1 MKKARLKEKPEPLK
15 RRIRRWLLG
24 ALGVIVALP
33 VVLTLLYSVVPPYSS
48 LMLYRSVTGQPVWRE
63 WVPLEQITVN
73 LQRSVVV
80 SEDAKFCQNFGVD
93 WSAVQGQVEKLMA
106 GKRPRGAS
114 TITMQLAKNLFL
126 WNGRDYVRKAL
137 EVPLAFMLDAILS
150 KRRILEIYLNVAE
163 WGPGI
168 FGVEAASQ
176 TFFGK
181 SAAKLSLSQAALLA
195 TALPNPVARNPA
207 KPSSGHRRLASI
219 NRSRAQVAGD
229 VLSCISATER

>member
-1 MKKARLKEKPEPLK
+1 MKKARSKEKPEPLK
-15 RRIRRWLLG
+15 RRIMRWVLRT
-24 ALGVIVALP
+24 LGVLVALP

-48 LMLYRSVTGQPVWRE
+48 LMLFRVVTGQPVWRE
-63 WVPLEQITVN
+63 WVPLEEISVN

-80 SEDAKFCQNFGVD
+80 SEDATFCTHGGVD
-93 WSAVQGQVEKLMA
+93 WPAVRGQAWKLFE

-126 WNGRDYVRKAL
+126 WNDRDYLRKVL
-137 EVPLAFMLDAILS
+137 EVPLAMLIDTVLS
-150 KRRILEIYLNVAE
+150 KRRVLEIYLNVAE

-181 SAAKLSLSQAALLA
+181 SAAKLSATQASLLA
-195 TALPNPVARNPA
+195 TALPNPIARNPA
-207 KPSSGHRRLASI
+207 KPSSGHRRLAGI
-219 NRSRAQVAGD
+219 NRSRAQVAGE
-229 VLSCISATER
+229 VLNCISAPER